1 MKLSEK
7 QIVAL
12 QEVYSGKFRPKSS
25 ARTVNSLARKGLIKF
40 AVGFGWVMSSAGVDV
55 IKQIQEG

>member
-1 MKLSEK
+1 MKLSV
-7 QIVAL
+7 QQMTAL
-12 QEVYSGKFRPKSS
+12 KEVYNGKLRPKSS
-25 ARTVNSLARKGLIKF
+25 AITMNSLASKGLIKF

>member
-25 ARTVNSLARKGLIKF
+25 ARTVNSLASKGLIKF
-40 AVGFGWVMSSAGVDV
+40 AVGFGWVMSPAGVEV

>member
-1 MKLSEK
+1 MKLSV
-7 QIVAL
+7 QQMTAL
-12 QEVYSGKFRPKSS
+12 KEVYNGKFRPKSS
-25 ARTVNSLARKGLIKF
+25 ARTVSSLASKGLIKF

>member
-1 MKLSEK
+1 MKLSAQ
-7 QIVAL
+7 QITAL
-12 QEVYSGKFRPKSS
+12 QEVYNGKFRPKSS
-25 ARTVNSLARKGLIKF
+25 ARTVNSLANKGLIKF

>member
-7 QIVAL
+7 QVAAL
-12 QEVYSGKFRPKSS
+12 QEVYGGKFRPKSS
-25 ARTVNSLARKGLIKF
+25 ARTVNSLASKGLIKF

>member
-1 MKLSEK
+1 MKLSAQ
-7 QIVAL
+7 QITAL
-12 QEVYSGKFRPKSS
+12 QEVYNGKFRPKSS
-25 ARTVNSLARKGLIKF
+25 ARTVNSLASKGLIKF

>member
-1 MKLSEK
+1 MKLSA
-7 QIVAL
+7 QQMTAL
-12 QEVYSGKFRPKSS
+12 KEVYNGKFRPKSS
-25 ARTVNSLARKGLIKF
+25 ARTVSSLASKGLIKF

>member
-1 MKLSEK
+1 MT
-7 QIVAL
+7 AL
-12 QEVYSGKFRPKSS
+12 KEVYSGKFRPKSS
-25 ARTVNSLARKGLIKF
+25 ARTVNSLASKGLIKF